1 MRRIVKTIVAMSLL
15 SIILVGCS
23 GFGKTTETI
32 EITNQE
38 VKANMKASALA
49 AIQQYFNIDLSKE
62 AQMEEKSYENLMVD
76 QKAGIKT
83 HVSNMFRATTLG
95 QAQEGAVQSY
105 GVILDKDNIGI
116 QGAIIQK
123 FDSSK
128 PKKIEEPNL
137 KVIADEFVAN
147 TGVVEKVEEWIYD
160 GIEKAA
166 SNKQLSVLRYK
177 NENIDEYLLV
187 GISLQSEEVVYFER
201 ALSNK

>member
-1 MRRIVKTIVAMSLL
+1 MSLL
-15 SIILVGCS
+15 SVILVGCS

-38 VKANMKASALA
+38 AKANMKAGALA
-49 AIQQYFNIDLSKE
+49 AIEQYFNIDLTE
-62 AQMEEKSYENLMVD
+62 GTQMEEKAYENLVVD
-76 QKAGIKT
+76 QKAGTET
-83 HVSNMFRATTLG
+83 HVSNMFRAATVG

-105 GVILDKDNIGI
+105 GVILDKDNTTI

-128 PKKIEEPNL
+128 PKKFEEVNL
-137 KVIADEFVAN
+137 KAIADEFAIT
-147 TGVVEKVEEWIYD
+147 TGVVEKPEEWIYD

-177 NENIDEYLLV
+177 NENVEGYLLI
-187 GISLQSEEVVYFER
+187 GISLQSGEVVYFER